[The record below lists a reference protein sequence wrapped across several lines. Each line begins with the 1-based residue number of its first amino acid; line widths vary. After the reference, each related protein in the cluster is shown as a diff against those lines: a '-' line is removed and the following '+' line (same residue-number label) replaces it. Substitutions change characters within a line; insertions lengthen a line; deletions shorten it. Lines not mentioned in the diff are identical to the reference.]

1 MVNID
6 ALERYTLDH
15 QQQLLDEAARWRL
28 INSGSDPRSRPKA
41 PAPSL
46 RRRVATMLRHTA
58 DRLEPVAA
66 EPRLGVLRAV
76 AHREI
81 SVDQGLR
88 LLEANGEVR

>member
-28 INSGSDPRSRPKA
+28 INSGSVPRSVPKA

-46 RRRVATMLRHTA
+46 RGRVATMLRRTA
-58 DRLEPVAA
+58 HRLEPAVA

-88 LLEANGEVR
+88 LLEANSEVR

>member
-6 ALERYTLDH
+6 ALERYTFDH

-28 INSGSDPRSRPKA
+28 INSGPATRSLPKA

-66 EPRLGVLRAV
+66 EPRLGVLQAV

-81 SVDQGLR
+81 RVDQGLR